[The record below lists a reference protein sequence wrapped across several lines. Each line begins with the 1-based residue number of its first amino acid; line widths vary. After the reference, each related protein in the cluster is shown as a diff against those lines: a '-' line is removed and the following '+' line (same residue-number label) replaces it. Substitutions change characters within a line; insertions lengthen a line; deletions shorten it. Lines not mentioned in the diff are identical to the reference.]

1 MPASRCELRGPLR
14 SLGWRV
20 PGGWGGGE
28 RGVKVGARGCVTR
41 QSRRGAGGGAF
52 RYRIPERQLG
62 AEKEVGSEERRSLGV
77 FL

>member
-1 MPASRCELRGPLR
+1 MG
-14 SLGWRV
+14 
-20 PGGWGGGE
+20 